1 MRISFNTYNI
11 NFKTNS
17 NRVCQKP
24 VYTKSLSKDIVS
36 FSSSDV
42 DKEDA
47 YNLRNIPD
55 QVCSCC
61 GKKMINE
68 GKFKEL
74 KSKHYQ
80 GPAAPVLKKI
90 KPFVKEM
97 RPVEKTVYNL
107 LKRTSLNHPND
118 DLNTLIN
125 KRYYY
130 HLSRLEAKQL
140 KIINKAIDQNLNL
153 SENSKDELNKTMGK
167 IREIM
172 FVEAKEERQK
182 RSRIIQEFNK
192 LKERVKGKEKEK
204 IDKIIQIIRTLPNSQ
219 DDVDSFMTKYTQRG
233 NREIGQRLLSPSLP
247 TLDHIEATSKN
258 GPDDFSNIL
267 VMCAKCNSNRGNLPY
282 PLLFLQYPEMPQ
294 NIQRNMSKVIK
305 EINEGR
311 LKNFDNYPQDVKN
324 RLQRITRG
332 ELILDISSLKPMRST
347 SSL

>member
-1 MRISFNTYNI
+1 MRISFNTFNI
-11 NFKTNS
+11 SYKTNL
-17 NRVCQKP
+17 NRVHQTP
-24 VYTKSLSKDIVS
+24 LMVNNLSKDVVS

-80 GPAAPVLKKI
+80 GPAAPVLKKL
-90 KPFVKEM
+90 KPFAKEM

-140 KIINKAIDQNLNL
+140 KIINKAIGQNLNL
-153 SENSKDELNKTMGK
+153 SEQSKDELNKTMAK

-172 FVEAKEERQK
+172 FIEAKEQPQK

-192 LKERVKGKEKEK
+192 LREKVKGKEKDK

-233 NREIGQRLLSPSLP
+233 NREIGQRLMSPSLP

-282 PLLFLQYPEMPQ
+282 PLLFLRYPEMPK
-294 NIQRNMSKVIK
+294 NIQKNINKVIK

-311 LKNFDNYPQDVKN
+311 LKNFETYPQDIKN
-324 RLQRITRG
+324 RLQKITRG
-332 ELILDISSLKPMRST
+332 ELILDITALSPKHSA
-347 SSL
+347 